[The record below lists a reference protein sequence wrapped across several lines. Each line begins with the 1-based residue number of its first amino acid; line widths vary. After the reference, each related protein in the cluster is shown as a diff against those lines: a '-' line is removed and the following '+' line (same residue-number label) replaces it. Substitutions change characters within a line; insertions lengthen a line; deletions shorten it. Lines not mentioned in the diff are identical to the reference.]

1 MLYKTYSLFPFL
13 PWNYPSRFAGYYGS
27 GCPHT
32 SGVRLGPRGSFATKP
47 CRPTA
52 CTERTTPPPSPLT
65 ANSKLLTPNWLY
77 TFSAKERDTE
87 TGLSYFGSRYYSS
100 DLSIWLSVD
109 PMSDKYASL
118 SPYVYCADNP
128 VKLVD
133 PNGKEWETP
142 EDANYAQ
149 HLISIAQTRQKQ
161 YDPSSREYKLLQE
174 GIDGLISMGKEKGQK
189 YTFNKSLLATGNVS
203 RQESGTISINYIEDN
218 SNEYLKDGSAWHEAF
233 HLSRRNAWKTQSCNE
248 RRNAATQY
256 WGFDE
261 NGFLFSD
268 NNCDEEYMAY
278 RSQMAFSP
286 QSMPHLPLGQVDN
299 NESIQLYVASKYKKE
314 CCDHKFRLPS
324 IK

>member
-1 MLYKTYSLFPFL
+1 M
-13 PWNYPSRFAGYYGS
+13 
-27 GCPHT
+27 
-32 SGVRLGPRGSFATKP
+32 
-47 CRPTA
+47 
-52 CTERTTPPPSPLT
+52 
-65 ANSKLLTPNWLY
+65 
-77 TFSAKERDTE
+77 
-87 TGLSYFGSRYYSS
+87 
-100 DLSIWLSVD
+100 SVD
-109 PMSDKYASL
+109 PMSGKYPSL

-128 VKLVD
+128 IKLVD
-133 PNGKEWETP
+133 PNGEEWETP